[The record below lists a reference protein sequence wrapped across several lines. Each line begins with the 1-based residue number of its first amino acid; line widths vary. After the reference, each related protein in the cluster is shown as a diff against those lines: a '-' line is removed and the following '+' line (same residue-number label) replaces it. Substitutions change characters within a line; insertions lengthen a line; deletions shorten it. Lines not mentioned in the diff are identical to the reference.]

1 MNRPEVWALAVEG
14 VKNKFEHKDG
24 YEVHSNNNA
33 QTITIIYR
41 PTNQAMQ
48 LTNTTGGKE

>member
-1 MNRPEVWALAVEG
+1 VVWALAVDAVRKE
-14 VKNKFEHKDG
+14 FASRDG